1 MKPNLTI
8 KKSWLFVGIALLL
21 ISCANEKVKLTGL
34 TCEYLSAP
42 LGVDV
47 DQPRFSWK
55 IQSHERGVH
64 QQAFRI
70 IVSETLN
77 GMSRKTGD
85 CWDSG
90 KITADQTVNVA
101 YEGIPLKS
109 NRKYHWRVGIW
120 TDSEDPVWS
129 DAEAFHTGLLNPPD
143 WKARWMTT
151 PEEIVHESP
160 VFRKEVTVEKKIRQA
175 YAFVTACGF
184 CEVYLNGEKV
194 GDHVLDPGIT
204 DYRKTILYS
213 TYDVTRVLRQGDN
226 AIGVMLGNGAWN
238 MRKVQDRYSWGEERS
253 FGNPCWIMQL
263 HVTYSDGSEEVIVS
277 DESWKYSA
285 GPVVFNN
292 LYGGEDYDARKEP
305 AGWLTPDFDDSD
317 WQAAVQAE
325 NPGGQLKSQLMPP
338 VRVTDT
344 LSPVAEINP
353 SPGVYLFDLGRN
365 IAGWWRVQVKGPA
378 GMTIRI
384 RGAETLNDS
393 LFPKPL
399 EPGDSLS
406 TKFRYHALA
415 WTDYTLKGDEVEVYE
430 PHFFYTG
437 FRYVEVTTGN
447 QENPDLLK
455 VEGRVVR
462 SALEQTGMFTS
473 SDTLLNQIHRAGLW
487 SQMGNNFSYPTDC
500 PHREKGAYNGD
511 GQVIA
516 ETSMHD
522 FQMAA
527 FYTKWLNDMRDS
539 QEENGRIPNTSPTL
553 VGGMGGGVA
562 WGSAYILIPWW
573 MNHYYRDVR
582 IMKAHYPTMKKY
594 IHYLKALG
602 TKDENPDEP
611 FIINDFDGYWYSL
624 GEWCSPGRSDCPNH
638 AVVNTFYYYYDTWLI
653 AKIAA
658 ILGEEAD
665 AGYFSALADTVKQA
679 FIERFFNPD
688 TNLYGGDEV
697 YQTYQLIALVGGLV
711 PEEHRQAVFNTIIE
725 DLYERDN
732 HLNTGIIGTKYLW
745 PVLVDGG
752 QGNLALE
759 VAGKTTYPGYGY
771 WLKNGST
778 TLLEEWSG
786 ANSHNH
792 QMFGSV
798 SEFFYKYL
806 AGIQSPMEGHTSPG
820 YRHIHLQPFVPDSL
834 KSVKASVETVA
845 GTILSDWIKEDGLF
859 RYQVSIPA
867 NTTGTV
873 VIPVF
878 GSRDAIL
885 TESGT
890 RIWERGRFSGG
901 VAGVTEV
908 KEESG
913 RLRIAVESGDYHF
926 EIDTRAE

>member
-8 KKSWLFVGIALLL
+8 KKLWLFVGIALLL
-21 ISCANEKVKLTGL
+21 ISCAGEKVKLTGL

-55 IQSHERGVH
+55 IQSHERGVR

-70 IVSETLN
+70 IVSETPS
-77 GMSRKTGD
+77 GARRETGD

-90 KITADQTVNVA
+90 KIAADQTVNVA

-109 NRKYHWRVGIW
+109 NRKYHWRVCIW
-120 TDSEDPVWS
+120 TDSKDPFWS
-129 DAEAFHTGLLNPPD
+129 DTEVFHTGLLNPSD
-143 WKARWMTT
+143 WLARWVTT

-184 CEVYLNGEKV
+184 CEVYLNGGKV

-204 DYRKTILYS
+204 DYRKTILYP
-213 TYDVTRVLRQGDN
+213 TYDVTRMLRQGDN
-226 AIGVMLGNGAWN
+226 VIGVMLGNGAWN

-263 HVTYSDGSEEVIVS
+263 HVTYSDGSEAVIVS

-305 AGWLTPDFDDSD
+305 AGWLTPDFDDGH
-317 WQAAVQAE
+317 WRQAVQAE

-344 LSPVAEINP
+344 LIPVAETNP

-406 TKFRYHALA
+406 AKFRYHALA
-415 WTDYTLKGDEVEVYE
+415 WTDYTLKGDAVEVYE

-447 QENPDLLK
+447 QENPGLLK

-462 SALEQTGMFTS
+462 SALGQTGMFTS
-473 SDTLLNQIHRAGLW
+473 SDTLLNQIHRAGVW
-487 SQMGNNFSYPTDC
+487 SQMGNTFSYPTDC

-573 MNHYYRDVR
+573 MNHYYQDVR

-602 TKDENPDEP
+602 TKDANPDEP

-638 AVVNTFYYYYDTWLI
+638 AVVNTFYYYYDTWLM

-679 FIERFFNPD
+679 FNEKFFNPD
-688 TNLYGGDEV
+688 TNLYGGDEA

-711 PEEHRQAVFNTIIE
+711 PEEHRQAVFNTIIQ
-725 DLYERDN
+725 DLHERDN

-786 ANSHNH
+786 AGSHNH

-798 SEFFYKYL
+798 SGFFYKYL

-834 KSVKASVETVA
+834 RSVRASVETVA
-845 GTILSDWIKEDGLF
+845 GTILSDWKKEDGLF

-878 GSRDAIL
+878 GSRDAVL
-885 TESGT
+885 TESGA
-890 RIWERGRFSGG
+890 RIWERGRFPGG

-913 RLRIAVESGDYHF
+913 RLRIAIESGDYNF